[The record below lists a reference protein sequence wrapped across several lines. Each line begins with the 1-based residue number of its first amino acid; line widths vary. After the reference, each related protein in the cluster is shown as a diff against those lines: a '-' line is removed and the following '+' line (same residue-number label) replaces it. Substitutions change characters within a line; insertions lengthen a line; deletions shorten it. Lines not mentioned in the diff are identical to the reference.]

1 MKIGIEPTIANP
13 IKRYVS
19 GGRVGSK
26 LADSVVPNC
35 EIRIPKG
42 LLRLLVIPDQESKP
56 YIHDE
61 DSRHIVSF
69 LLLSIK

>member
-1 MKIGIEPTIANP
+1 MKTGIEPTIANP

-42 LLRLLVIPDQESKP
+42 LLRLLVTPDQESS

-69 LLLSIK
+69 LLSSIK